1 MAEDDEKQKGDID
14 WRQALMSVGLAFA
27 IPWMIGIPAYLGWLV
42 DNHYN
47 TTPLWF
53 IVGLILGLLS
63 AIVDIYKLLKRF
75 GQFK

>member
-1 MAEDDEKQKGDID
+1 MADDEEKPKDDID
-14 WRQALMSVGLAFA
+14 WRQALTTVGLAFA
-27 IPWMIGIPAYLGWLV
+27 IPWMIGVPAYLGWLA
-42 DNHYN
+42 DKRYE

-63 AIVDIYKLLKRF
+63 MIIDIYKILKRL